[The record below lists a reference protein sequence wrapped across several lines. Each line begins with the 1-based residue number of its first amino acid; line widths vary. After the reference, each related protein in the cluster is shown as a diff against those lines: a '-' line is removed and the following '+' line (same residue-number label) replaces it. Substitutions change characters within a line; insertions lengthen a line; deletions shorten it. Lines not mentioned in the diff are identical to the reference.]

1 MTAPT
6 LDEAMR
12 AVADAVERELDRL
25 LPRAGEVPAVLAEAM
40 RHACLGGGKRLRPF
54 LAVAT
59 GRLFGAD
66 EAATLRA
73 GTAVELIHGYSLV
86 HDDLPAMDDAALRR
100 GRPTVHKLFGDANA
114 ILAGDALQALA
125 FEVLGRDD
133 WPAAPDQRVE
143 LVLGLARA
151 AGAAGMCGGQTLDLE
166 AEHQQL
172 DEPGIVRLQALK
184 TGALIAFSA
193 DAGCILGRAAPAQ
206 RRAIRAYAEALGLA
220 FQIRD
225 DLLDDAGDTAAIG
238 KDAGRDAAAG
248 KATFVSLLGRD
259 GAEARL
265 RDLRERAH
273 GALSDLKTEQ
283 NVLHELYDFVATRA
297 S

>member
-1 MTAPT
+1 
-6 LDEAMR
+6 
-12 AVADAVERELDRL
+12 
-25 LPRAGEVPAVLAEAM
+25 M

-59 GRLFGAD
+59 GRLLGAD
-66 EAATLRA
+66 ETATLRA
-73 GTAVELIHGYSLV
+73 GAAVELIHGYSLV

-100 GRPTVHKLFGDANA
+100 GRPTVHKAFGEANA

-125 FEVLGRDD
+125 FEVLARDD
-133 WPAAPDQRVE
+133 WPAAADQRVE

-166 AEHQQL
+166 AEHQAL

-184 TGALIAFSA
+184 TGALIGFAA
-193 DAGCILGRAAPAQ
+193 EAGCVLGRADPAQ
-206 RRAIRAYAEALGLA
+206 RRAVRAYAAALGLA

-225 DLLDDAGDTAAIG
+225 DLLDDEGDTAAIG

-248 KATFVSLLGRD
+248 KATFVSLLGRE

-265 RDLRERAH
+265 RSLREQAL
-273 GALSDLKTEQ
+273 GAIADFESEQ
-283 NVLHELYDFVATRA
+283 NLLRELYDFVATRA